1 MSTQQPG
8 HSHKDI
14 TIGVSIDEDDGRT
27 RAKVRL
33 LWRGTEYVGV
43 GLARCNPA
51 DRDVADIG
59 DELALARGLSDLAR
73 KLLSL
78 TADDIQDATDEAVTL
93 LH

>member
-1 MSTQQPG
+1 MSTEQPG

-14 TIGVSIDEDDGRT
+14 PIGVTIDEDDGRT

-51 DRDVADIG
+51 DRDVAEIG

-73 KLLSL
+73 QLLSV
-78 TADDIQDATDEAVTL
+78 TADDIRAATDEPVSPL
-93 LH
+93 R